1 MKKLV
6 VCVVLIM
13 CISSCA
19 FAATPEELI
28 NIIDQAR
35 LELMQFYPPVVN
47 GTVLYEDD
55 NVKMTA
61 ISAPYFDEYWSV
73 GDDYGTMHIDV
84 IIENYTNYSI
94 QCLFSEIAVNSWTLN
109 GYAEE
114 VMANKKI
121 KGSISIDYIE
131 DTDLNSV
138 EEIETIEGV
147 FSYVRSDSWDL
158 VGQGRFYWTFN

>member
-13 CISSCA
+13 CLSSYA

-28 NIIDQAR
+28 SIIDQAR
-35 LELMQFYPPVVN
+35 LELMQFYPPVVD
-47 GTVLYEDD
+47 GTVLYEDE

-61 ISAPYFDEYWSV
+61 IGAPYFDEYWGV
-73 GDDYGTMHIDV
+73 DDDYGTMYIDV
-84 IIENYTNYSI
+84 IIENYTNSNI
-94 QCLFSEIAVNSWTLN
+94 QCMFAEIAVNGWTLN

-114 VMANKKI
+114 VMANKKV
-121 KGSISIDYIE
+121 KGSISIDYIA
-131 DTDLNSV
+131 DTDLSSA

-147 FSYVRSDSWDL
+147 FSYVHSDSWDL
-158 VGQGRFYWTFN
+158 VGQGKFYWTFN